1 MDWFRFT
8 LGVLGTW
15 RITHLFIVEDGP
27 AGILS
32 RLRKLTATSF
42 LHGLLD
48 CFYCLSLWV
57 AVPFCFLLGHT
68 AREQLLLWPALSGA
82 AIMVENLSSRLGGA
96 PQALY
101 FEEGEKNDELLR
113 KEHDGG
119 GSAG

>member
-32 RLRKLTATSF
+32 RLRKVAATSF
-42 LHGLLD
+42 LHGVFD

-57 AVPFCFLLGHT
+57 AVPFGFLLGQT
-68 AREQLLLWPALSGA
+68 ASDRLLLWLALSGA
-82 AIMVENLSSRLGGA
+82 AILLENLSTRLGRGA
-96 PQALY
+96 PAVY
-101 FEEGEKNDELLR
+101 FEEGQKNDELLR
-113 KEHDGG
+113 KEHDDT
-119 GSAG
+119 SSS